1 MSRLDEARKVAQE
14 LLESLETSWA
24 PIEAI
29 LMKAKRL
36 ARLMRDTDAQTWL
49 DLETRGYPD
58 SFNPEQLGSCKK
70 YALAA
75 GRIMSDGKY
84 YLLSLPKLEALG
96 KSDEASIDALRS
108 SRPIATKAKNFL
120 EKKATEAL
128 LASKLK
134 LQTQQKK
141 NYADNQALFV
151 SLKSALHNYATD
163 IYLAIELG
171 DVAEEIFEQA
181 RGDVDS
187 FVRIHCPKAAEQLVA
202 INERLHEDLPES
214 RAAALTSCRRL
225 LMTVADSLF
234 PPQDQSWTDSNGKTR
249 KVGSEEYKN
258 RLLVYVEQKISSD
271 SSFSIIVSEIE
282 HLAARLDAVYEKVCK
297 GVHADVS
304 KEEARLAVIHTY
316 LFLGEIARLSKK
328 PKNGGG
334 EQKTVQTH

>member
-14 LLESLETSWA
+14 LLEELETSRA
-24 PIEAI
+24 PIETV

-36 ARLMRDTDAQTWL
+36 ARLMRDTDAQAWL

-58 SFNPEQLGSCKK
+58 SFNFEQLGSCKK

-75 GRIMSDGKY
+75 GRITSDGEY
-84 YLLSLPKLEALG
+84 YLISLPKLVAKG
-96 KSDEASIDALRS
+96 KSDEALIDAMRS
-108 SRPIATKAKNFL
+108 SR
-120 EKKATEAL
+120 EAFIVSQYGL
-128 LASKLK
+128 PDP
-134 LQTQQKK
+134 QKET
-141 NYADNQALFV
+141 YACNQALFA
-151 SLKSALHNYATD
+151 SLKSGLHNYATD

-187 FVRIHCPKAAEQLVA
+187 FVRIHCPKAAEQLVV
-202 INERLHEDLPES
+202 INERLHEDSPES
-214 RAAALTSCRRL
+214 LVAALTSCRRL
-225 LMTVADSLF
+225 LKTVADSLF
-234 PPQDQSWTDSNGKTR
+234 PPQDQPWTDLNGKTR
-249 KVGSEEYKN
+249 TVGSEEYKN
-258 RLLVYVEQKISSD
+258 RLLAYVEQKISSD

-334 EQKTVQTH
+334 EQQTVQTL